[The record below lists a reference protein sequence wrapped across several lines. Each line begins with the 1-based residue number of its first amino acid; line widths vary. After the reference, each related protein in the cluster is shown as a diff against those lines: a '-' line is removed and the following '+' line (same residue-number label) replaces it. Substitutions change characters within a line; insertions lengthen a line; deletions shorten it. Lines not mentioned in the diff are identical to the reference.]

1 MTAVMICLA
10 AGLALAAV
18 RIVRGPSA
26 ADRIVALDILTLI
39 GISMAALTAVMTGRI
54 LFLDVA
60 LILALLSFIGTVA
73 AGVYVERRPEP

>member
-18 RIVRGPSA
+18 RVVLGPSA

-39 GISMAALTAVMTGRI
+39 GIAMAALTAVMTGRI